1 MLHRELQDRG
11 WELVCSACRHN
22 MEPNITLIWF
32 VHPQWFQKM
41 GAFSRRENLPVFV
54 EWCETAFKLFG
65 EAPALGDPYLCSCL
79 ALQQR
84 RGHAVGSLSHRV
96 NG

>member
-1 MLHRELQDRG
+1 
-11 WELVCSACRHN
+11 

-65 EAPALGDPYLCSCL
+65 EASALG
-79 ALQQR
+79 
-84 RGHAVGSLSHRV
+84 HT
-96 NG
+96 

>member
-1 MLHRELQDRG
+1 
-11 WELVCSACRHN
+11 

-65 EAPALGDPYLCSCL
+65 EASAPTHTGLWQPSCAAAKKGL
-79 ALQQR
+79 AVGGLQQPVDGWPAR
-84 RGHAVGSLSHRV
+84 PWCGCPFLGASLTAA
-96 NG
+96 G